1 MHRHVVL
8 FNLNDDA
15 DEEAVIGTMKVLA
28 TLPTVDSL
36 IVAENAVPPGDISPF
51 KWQLVGDFKD
61 QAARDAYEAHD
72 THVDV
77 IRNTFLPNAKDFLV
91 SDVNV

>member
-15 DEEAVIGTMKVLA
+15 DEEAVIDTMKILA

-36 IVAENAVPPGDISPF
+36 ILAENAVPPGDKSPF

-61 QAARDAYEAHD
+61 QDARDAYEKHD